1 MLKDKTFWIIN
12 GVKTTQYLNLK
23 RSAKQ
28 GDSIFAHFFTLALQI
43 FLYLLKITLSS
54 KV

>member
-1 MLKDKTFWIIN
+1 MLKDKKFWVIN
-12 GVKTTQYLNLK
+12 EVKTTQYLKLK
-23 RSAKQ
+23 RSAQQ
-28 GDSIFAHFFTLALQI
+28 GDSIFAHFFTLVLQI